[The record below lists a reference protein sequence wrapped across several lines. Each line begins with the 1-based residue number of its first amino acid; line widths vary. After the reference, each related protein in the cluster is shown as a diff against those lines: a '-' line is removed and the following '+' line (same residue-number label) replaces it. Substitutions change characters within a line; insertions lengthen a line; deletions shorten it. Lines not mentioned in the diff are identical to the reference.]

1 MSRTDELRASGA
13 VARTKEVSGDASAEP
28 APYVKWADEY
38 AYVEGQVKELWD
50 SPKGYGESVSIALTS
65 CSDNL
70 VGKLG
75 TEIVAISAGGRAN
88 VGLGSA
94 TLQGTITAADVQQ
107 GKHFHV
113 AFLRWQEPANGNRY
127 RVFAVLE
134 VAAPEAEEQGIVA
147 LKVPAVKPDDDDDP
161 LPF

>member
-1 MSRTDELRASGA
+1 MSRTDELKASGA
-13 VARTKEVSGDASAEP
+13 VARTREVSGDASAEP
-28 APYVKWADEY
+28 APYVKWADGY
-38 AYVEGQVKELWD
+38 AWVEGQAVELWD
-50 SPKGYGESVSIALTS
+50 SPKGFGESVAMDLTS

-70 VGKLG
+70 MGKLG
-75 TEIVAISAGGRAN
+75 TEIVAIEAGKRVN

-113 AFLRWQEPANGNRY
+113 AFMRWQEPVNGNRY

-134 VAAPEAEEQGIVA
+134 VAAPDADEQGIVA
-147 LKVPAVKPDDDDDP
+147 LQEPDDA

>member
-28 APYVKWADEY
+28 APYVKWAVEY

-147 LKVPAVKPDDDDDP
+147 LQVPEADDA

>member
-13 VARTKEVSGDASAEP
+13 VARTKDVSEGGSTEP
-28 APYVKWADEY
+28 SPYISWADAY
-38 AYVEGQVKELWD
+38 AWVEGQVKELWD
-50 SPKGYGESVSIALTS
+50 SPKGYGESVAMALTS

-70 VGKLG
+70 TGKLG
-75 TEIVAISAGGRAN
+75 TEIVTIKGSERVN

-94 TLQGTITAADVQQ
+94 TLKGTITAADVQQ
-107 GKHFHV
+107 SKHFHV
-113 AFLRWQEPANGNRY
+113 AFMRWQEPANGNRY

-134 VAAPEAEEQGIVA
+134 VAPPEAEEQGIVA
-147 LKVPAVKPDDDDDP
+147 VKVPEGEDDA

>member
-1 MSRTDELRASGA
+1 MTNRTDELRASGA
-13 VARTKEVSGDASAEP
+13 VARTKEVSGDASSEP
-28 APYVKWADEY
+28 APYVRWADEY
-38 AYVEGQVKELWD
+38 AYVEGRVTELWD
-50 SPKGYGESVSIALTS
+50 SPKGYGESVAMTLTS

-70 VGKLG
+70 MGKLG
-75 TEIVAISAGGRAN
+75 TEIVAISAGQKAN

-94 TLQGTITAADVQQ
+94 TLKGTITAADVQQ

-134 VAAPEAEEQGIVA
+134 VAAPEADEQGIVA
-147 LKVPAVKPDDDDDP
+147 VKVPDDDA

>member
-1 MSRTDELRASGA
+1 MSRTDELRSSGA

-28 APYVKWADEY
+28 APYVKWGDEY
-38 AYVEGQVKELWD
+38 AWVEGQAMDLWD
-50 SPKGYGESVSIALTS
+50 SPKGYGASVAMALTS

-70 VGKLG
+70 EGKLG
-75 TEIVAISAGGRAN
+75 TEIVAIEAGKRVN

-94 TLQGTITAADVQQ
+94 TLQGTITAADVAQ

-113 AFLRWQEPANGNRY
+113 AFMRWHEPANGNRY

-134 VAAPEAEEQGIVA
+134 VAPPDADEQGIVA
-147 LKVPAVKPDDDDDP
+147 LKVPERESAEDA

>member
-1 MSRTDELRASGA
+1 MTNRTDELRASGA
-13 VARTKEVSGDASAEP
+13 VARTKEASTEAWTEP
-28 APYVKWADEY
+28 AAYVQWGNDY
-38 AYVEGQVKELWD
+38 AWVEGQAMELWD
-50 SPKGYGESVSIALTS
+50 SPKGYGESVAFVLTS
-65 CSDNL
+65 CSENL

-75 TEIVAISAGGRAN
+75 TEIVAITAGQRAN

-94 TLQGTITAADVQQ
+94 TLKGTITAADVEQR
-107 GKHFHV
+107 KHFHV

-134 VAAPEAEEQGIVA
+134 VASPEAEEQGIVA
-147 LKVPAVKPDDDDDP
+147 VKVPEADGDDA

>member
-1 MSRTDELRASGA
+1 MSRTNELRASGA
-13 VARTKEVSGDASAEP
+13 VARTREVSGDASAEP
-28 APYVKWADEY
+28 APYIKWADDY
-38 AYVEGQVKELWD
+38 AWVEGEAVELWD
-50 SPKGYGESVSIALTS
+50 SPKGFGESVAMDLTS

-75 TEIVAISAGGRAN
+75 TEIVAIEAGKRVN

-113 AFLRWQEPANGNRY
+113 AFMRWQEPANGNRY

-147 LKVPAVKPDDDDDP
+147 LKVPAVEPDDDP